1 MEDDRLAAQL
11 ADLHAG
17 SFAWAVTCCSGD
29 REEAE
34 EVLQA
39 TYLEIVE
46 GRARHRGEASLG
58 TWLFAVI
65 RNKAASRHRRR
76 RVAQRVLAVLGRE
89 ASHASR
95 PARPDDLVA
104 SAQQAE
110 RLRREL
116 MGLAP
121 RQREVLELV
130 LDYELSLRQAA
141 GVMGVS
147 IGAARRHYAR
157 AKQALARTLAPEDCP

>member
-11 ADLHAG
+11 ADLHAQ
-17 SFAWAVTCCSGD
+17 SFAWAVICCSGD
-29 REEAE
+29 REEAA

-46 GRARHRGEASLG
+46 GRARHRGEASLK

-89 ASHASR
+89 PSR
-95 PARPDDLVA
+95 TWRTGAWTPRRPS
-104 SAQQAE
+104 SA
-110 RLRREL
+110 
-116 MGLAP
+116 P
-121 RQREVLELV
+121 SNRQRGIPL
-130 LDYELSLRQAA
+130 
-141 GVMGVS
+141 
-147 IGAARRHYAR
+147 
-157 AKQALARTLAPEDCP
+157 

>member
-11 ADLHAG
+11 ADLHPR
-17 SFAWAVTCCSGD
+17 SFAWAVICCSGD
-29 REEAE
+29 REEAA
-34 EVLQA
+34 EVLQT

-46 GRARHRGEASLG
+46 GRARHRGEASLQ

-65 RNKAASRHRRR
+65 RNRAASRHRRR
-76 RVAQRVLAVLGRE
+76 RVAQRVMAVLGRE
-89 ASHASR
+89 ARHASR
-95 PARPDDLVA
+95 PPQPDDLVA
-104 SAQQAE
+104 SAQQAG

-130 LDYELSLRQAA
+130 LDYEFSLRQAA
-141 GVMGVS
+141 NVMGVS

-157 AKQALARTLAPEDCP
+157 AKQALARTLAPEDCR